1 MEQNLSTLKDYIN
14 SIDYVLVKTRFSS
27 KMMNTDEFTSKYSDN
42 IISEYLHGIR
52 NFYDFP
58 RGIIMFDKE
67 NKFLFE
73 CANIKNMI
81 DYDLI
86 PIKYTNIDESKIY
99 KIKRSNND
107 IQDCKLSSNYSIFIC
122 GKGIIRIT
130 CHFDCLNESTQ
141 LHETYYK
148 SVHFIDFL
156 ELNNIELLEITKPS
170 IVSKYDSISA
180 SLYNEINNHYC
191 NILNEFYNKI
201 EGKFN
206 DLNINI
212 KINNL

>member
-1 MEQNLSTLKDYIN
+1 MEQNLSTLDDYIN

-27 KMMNTDEFTSKYSDN
+27 KMMNTDEFTNKHSDN
-42 IISEYLHGIR
+42 IISEYLHGVR
-52 NFYDFP
+52 TYYDIP
-58 RGIIMFDKE
+58 RGTIMFDKE

-73 CANIKNMI
+73 CANIKNMTN
-81 DYDLI
+81 YDLI

-107 IQDCKLSSNYSIFIC
+107 IQECKLSSNYSIFIC
-122 GKGIIRIT
+122 GKGILRIT

-141 LHETYYK
+141 LYETYYK
-148 SVHFIDFL
+148 SVHLIDFL
-156 ELNNIELLEITKPS
+156 ELNNIELLEITKPD
-170 IVSKYDSISA
+170 IINKCVYISS
-180 SLYNEINNHYC
+180 SLYSEINNYYC
-191 NILNEFYNKI
+191 NLLNDFYNKLQD
-201 EGKFN
+201 KFN

>member
-1 MEQNLSTLKDYIN
+1 MEHNLSTLKDYIN

-27 KMMNTDEFTSKYSDN
+27 KMMNTDEFTNKHSDN

-52 NFYDFP
+52 NYYDIP
-58 RGIIMFDKE
+58 RGTIMFDKE

-86 PIKYTNIDESKIY
+86 PLKYTNIDESKIY

-107 IQDCKLSSNYSIFIC
+107 IQECKLISNYSIFIC
-122 GKGIIRIT
+122 GKGILRIT
-130 CHFDCLNESTQ
+130 CHFDCLNESKKIY
-141 LHETYYK
+141 ETYYK
-148 SVHFIDFL
+148 SVHLIDFL
-156 ELNNIELLEITKPS
+156 ELNNIELLEITKPI
-170 IVSKYDSISA
+170 IVSNYDSIA
-180 SLYNEINNHYC
+180 SPLYNEIKNYYYNL
-191 NILNEFYNKI
+191 LNDFYNKI
-201 EGKFN
+201 QGKFN